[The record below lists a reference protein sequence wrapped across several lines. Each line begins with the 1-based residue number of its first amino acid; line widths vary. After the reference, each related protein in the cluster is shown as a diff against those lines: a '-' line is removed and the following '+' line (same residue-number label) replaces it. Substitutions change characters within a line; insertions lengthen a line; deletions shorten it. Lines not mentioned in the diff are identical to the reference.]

1 MKNRLGGGHNKAR
14 LWFFLIFFLYIFPL
28 DFCFHSDV
36 MSPRRPRR
44 QSGRERG
51 EKKQDGQTATDKRER
66 SNQVGESNNWPPSR
80 QALSPKYLHRL

>member
-1 MKNRLGGGHNKAR
+1 
-14 LWFFLIFFLYIFPL
+14 
-28 DFCFHSDV
+28 

-66 SNQVGESNNWPPSR
+66 EKQSGRREQQLAAITAGTLTEIST
-80 QALSPKYLHRL
+80 